1 MGMTKVLCGLIIKD
15 QQILIC
21 RRKPEKSLGGYWEF
35 PGGKLEEGE
44 TYEEC
49 LARELQEEL
58 DLRVTV
64 KNHFKTV
71 IHQYDLKTIELISY
85 RCETEDAAIK
95 LVDHDQIEW
104 IEVPDLLKWNLA
116 PADVPIAEALIE
128 AYKLSE

>member
-1 MGMTKVLCGLIIKD
+1 MAITKVLCGLIIKD
-15 QQILIC
+15 NQILIC

-35 PGGKLEEGE
+35 PGGKLEDDE
-44 TYEEC
+44 TYEAC

-85 RCETEDAAIK
+85 RCETEDAVIK

-104 IEVPDLLKWNLA
+104 IAIEDLLKWELA
-116 PADVPIAEALIE
+116 PADVPIAEGLIE
-128 AYKLSE
+128 SFRKSQ